1 MTEAPQ
7 NPTPEPFGLED
18 KTAAGSTAPAP
29 VSENDKL
36 LAGLSYLS
44 QFVVP
49 IILPLILLLSDD
61 TKKNPFVR
69 HHAVQSLGLFGAA
82 VAFEIVAVIV
92 NVVLAFLAC
101 ILWVLF
107 LLPAVPFIYYGVL
120 AFQGKY
126 VEIPYLTKFLKQNNW
141 L

>member
-1 MTEAPQ
+1 MSENKDTQ
-7 NPTPEPFGLED
+7 KEPFTIEEPAPG
-18 KTAAGSTAPAP
+18 AAPTAP
-29 VSENDKL
+29 VSDNDKL
-36 LAGLSYLS
+36 MAGVCYLS
-44 QFVVP
+44 QFIVPVV
-49 IILPLILLLSDD
+49 LPVILLLSAD

-69 HHAVQSLGLFGAA
+69 HHAVQSLGLLAAA
-82 VAFEIVAVIV
+82 VVFEIAAFIV
-92 NVVLAFLAC
+92 TAILAFLAC

-107 LLPAVPFIYYGVL
+107 LLPIIPFVYYGVL